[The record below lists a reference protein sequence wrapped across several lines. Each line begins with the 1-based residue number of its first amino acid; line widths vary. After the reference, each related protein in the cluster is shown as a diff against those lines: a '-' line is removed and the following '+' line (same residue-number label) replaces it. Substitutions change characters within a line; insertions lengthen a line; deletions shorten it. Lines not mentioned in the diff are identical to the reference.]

1 MPTIRAFSSVAH
13 NTAHHA
19 ASSMSWLHP
28 HSCQAARAAGL
39 GELRFNL
46 LVPSPLSLASISEPL
61 RMASEGFQKKFIEIL
76 EEHGFAANQLTAAV
90 LVMSFPS
97 ADDYY
102 CLTTCRLETTDGKLF
117 EKSSSSLG

>member
-1 MPTIRAFSSVAH
+1 MPTVRALSSVAH

-28 HSCQAARAAGL
+28 HSCQAARDAGL

-46 LVPSPLSLASISEPL
+46 LAPSPLSLASISEPL
-61 RMASEGFQKKFIEIL
+61 RMASEGFQKKFIEML
-76 EEHGFAANQLTAAV
+76 EEHGFTASQLAEAV
-90 LVMSFPS
+90 LLMSFPTS
-97 ADDYY
+97 DKNY
-102 CLTTCRLETTDGKLF
+102 CVTTCRLETIDGKVF